1 MSVGLV
7 PALILLVWLLGLIG
21 NAVWAVSTVT
31 GAVARIV
38 RGDRKA
44 GRERLKVGAG
54 LVVMLLVNGL
64 IFFLLVKRWVKT

>member
-21 NAVWAVSTVT
+21 NVVWAVSTVA
-31 GAVARIV
+31 GAVVRIV
-38 RGDRKA
+38 RGDRRA